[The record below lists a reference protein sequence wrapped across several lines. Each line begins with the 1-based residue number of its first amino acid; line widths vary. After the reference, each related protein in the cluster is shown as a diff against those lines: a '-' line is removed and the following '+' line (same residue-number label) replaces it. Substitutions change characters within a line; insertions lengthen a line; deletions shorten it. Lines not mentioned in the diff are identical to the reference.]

1 MDRTGDPVI
10 PIDPTF
16 ASEAVSLVTGPR
28 QGTYAHPS
36 VNFAR
41 IAALW
46 SPILG
51 ITVTPAQVALCSVQ
65 IKIARQIHS
74 HKRDNLVDAI
84 GYLLTLDAVTED

>member
-1 MDRTGDPVI
+1 MK
-10 PIDPTF
+10 PIDPTI
-16 ASEAVSLVTGPR
+16 ATDAVSRVTGPR
-28 QGTYAHPS
+28 QATYAHPS

-51 ITVTPAQVALCSVQ
+51 ITVTPEQVALCSVQ
-65 IKIARQIHS
+65 IKIAREIHS

-84 GYLLTLDAVTED
+84 GYLLTLDAVMED

>member
-1 MDRTGDPVI
+1 MR
-10 PIDPTF
+10 PIDPTL

-28 QGTYAHPS
+28 QAAYAHPA

-51 ITVTPAQVALCSVQ
+51 VDVTPGQVGLCMVQ
-65 IKIARQIHS
+65 LKIARELNRPG
-74 HKRDNLVDAI
+74 RDNLVDAL
-84 GYLLTLDAVTED
+84 GYLLTYDAARED

>member
-1 MDRTGDPVI
+1 MR
-10 PIDPTF
+10 PIDPTL

-28 QGTYAHPS
+28 QAAYAHPA

-51 ITVTPAQVALCSVQ
+51 VQVTPEQVALCMVMV
-65 IKIARQIHS
+65 KIGRELNKPS
-74 HKRDNLVDAI
+74 RDNTVDAI
-84 GYLLTLDAVTED
+84 GYLLTLDACRED

>member
-1 MDRTGDPVI
+1 MK
-10 PIDPTF
+10 PIDPTL

-28 QGTYAHPS
+28 QAAYAHPR

-51 ITVTPAQVALCSVQ
+51 ITVTPEQVALCSVQ
-65 IKIARQIHS
+65 IKIAREIHT
-74 HKRDNLVDAI
+74 HRRDNLVDAI

>member
-1 MDRTGDPVI
+1 MK
-10 PIDPTF
+10 PIDPTI
-16 ASEAVSLVTGPR
+16 ASEAVSLVTGAR
-28 QGTYAHPS
+28 QATYAPPR

-51 ITVTPAQVALCSVQ
+51 ITVTPEQVALCSVQ
-65 IKIARQIHS
+65 IKIAREIHT
-74 HKRDNLVDAI
+74 HQRDNLVDAI

>member
-1 MDRTGDPVI
+1 VR
-10 PIDPTF
+10 PIDPTL

-28 QGTYAHPS
+28 QAAYAHPA

-51 ITVTPAQVALCSVQ
+51 VQVTPEQVALCMVMV
-65 IKIARQIHS
+65 KIGRELNKPS
-74 HKRDNLVDAI
+74 RDNTVDAI
-84 GYLLTLDAVTED
+84 GYLLTLDACRED